1 MSKRD
6 QLLELLK
13 NIAVFS
19 RIRGNKILE
28 RFTVQD
34 CNTPHSCDYRYS
46 PNNGKFSDIC
56 KLLELE
62 GFSLDRITGSHHIFK
77 RNDVI
82 LVIPVHNKKVK
93 SVYIRRVLEIIGE
106 K

>member
-6 QLLELLK
+6 KLLELLK
-13 NIAVFS
+13 N
-19 RIRGNKILE
+19 
-28 RFTVQD
+28 
-34 CNTPHSCDYRYS
+34 S
-46 PNNGKFSDIC
+46 PNNVRFSDIC

-62 GFSLDRITGSHHIFK
+62 SFFLDRITGSHHIFK
-77 RNDVI
+77 KNDVI

-106 K
+106 N